1 MTESDAMGKRKQL
14 EKKKRTTVRERD
26 WENKPEADFSHDL
39 VKHRKA
45 LSKLPENSLYRSPLP
60 HNFVPNATVVSHSR
74 KWAFV
79 TADSG
84 GDGREETRLCL
95 IDERIEEK
103 TTTLLAP
110 GDRVFIEYDQDG
122 NPVVRGIGGR
132 RTTLFR
138 FAPRKRGVEKHL
150 IAANVDM
157 LLIVAATAN
166 PPFRPGLIDRFLI
179 TAQLGGVSPVICLN
193 KMDLVNELPEQ
204 LHIYRALGIPIC
216 TTSCV
221 TGQGLEALR
230 ELLCNKTSVFAGHSG
245 VGKSSLLN
253 ALDPNLRVYTR
264 EVSEATQRGKH
275 ATTASTLYALAGN
288 ICVIDTP
295 GIRTLGLW
303 NVDPEELALYF
314 PDIAEYSLQCR
325 FRNCTHIHEPG
336 CAVLAAVEQGS
347 LPSLRYASYKRI
359 RETLETE

>member
-1 MTESDAMGKRKQL
+1 MVKRKQL
-14 EKKKRTTVRERD
+14 EKKKRSNVRERQ
-26 WENKPEADFSHDL
+26 WENAPEADYSHDL
-39 VKHRKA
+39 VRHRRA
-45 LSKLPENSLYRSPLP
+45 LSKLPENSQYRSPLP
-60 HNFVPNATVVSHSR
+60 QDFVPNATVVSHSR

-79 TADSG
+79 KLDRAHDDQT
-84 GDGREETRLCL
+84 ETRLCL

-103 TTTLLAP
+103 KTTLLAP
-110 GDRVFIEYDQDG
+110 GDRVLIEQDDDG
-122 NPVVRGIGGR
+122 NDVVRGIGERG
-132 RTTLFR
+132 TTLFR
-138 FAPRKRGVEKHL
+138 YAPRRRGVEKHL
-150 IAANVDM
+150 IAANVDT

-179 TAQLGGVSPVICLN
+179 TAQLGGVSPILCLN
-193 KMDLVNELPEQ
+193 KVDLVGELPEQ
-204 LHIYRALGIPIC
+204 LHIYRDLGIPIC

-230 ELLCNKTSVFAGHSG
+230 EVLRNKTSVFAGHSG

-253 ALDPNLRVYTR
+253 ALDPQLRVFTR

-275 ATTASTLYALAGN
+275 ATTASQLYVLAGD
-288 ICVIDTP
+288 ITVIDTP

-303 NVDPEELALYF
+303 NVEPEELALYF

-347 LPSLRYASYKRI
+347 LDSIRYASYKRI